1 MSSRV
6 AAVAVLTFFSLVS
19 PVSHDGTSLMS
30 GRILASDS
38 SASDTDRDT
47 LGKENRPAESAASA
61 RSRNADATEADAK
74 EADADVK
81 ADDKPET
88 PASERKTPRRSTA
101 AGKHWERKSLPTT
114 DAEWRRVLTV
124 PQYQVL
130 RRHATEPAFSGRYWN
145 TKIKGVYRCAGC
157 GQPVFSSAT
166 KFNSG
171 TGWPSYWAPYSEDSI
186 GTQLENTAVPRV
198 EVHCK
203 KCGGH
208 LGHVFSDGPQ
218 PTGLR
223 FCINSVC
230 LVLDRELP
238 LVPESKPRAE
248 GEAGSSVSAEQP

>member
-1 MSSRV
+1 MTSRFV
-6 AAVAVLTFFSLVS
+6 AAGAVLTFFSLAS
-19 PVSHDGTSLMS
+19 LISHDGASSVT

-38 SASDTDRDT
+38 SSSDSDRDT
-47 LGKENRPAESAASA
+47 TGKEDRSANSATSTSSKDSDAEA
-61 RSRNADATEADAK
+61 
-74 EADADVK
+74 
-81 ADDKPET
+81 KPESEGEQQAAT
-88 PASERKTPRRSTA
+88 SERKTPRRSTSA
-101 AGKHWERKSLPTT
+101 SKHWEREALPTT
-114 DAEWRRVLTV
+114 DAEWRRVLSV

-208 LGHVFSDGPQ
+208 LGHVFSDGPR

-230 LVLDRELP
+230 LVLDRDLP
-238 LVPESKPRAE
+238 LVPEPKPKA
-248 GEAGSSVSAEQP
+248 GDEAGSSVSAEQP